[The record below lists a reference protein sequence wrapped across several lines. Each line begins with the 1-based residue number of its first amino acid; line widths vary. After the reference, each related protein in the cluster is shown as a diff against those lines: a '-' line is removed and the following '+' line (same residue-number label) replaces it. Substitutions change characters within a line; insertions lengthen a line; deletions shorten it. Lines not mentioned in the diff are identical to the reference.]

1 MNRGVASRRRAGA
14 AAAGSQPVRAAFFG
28 SGPFAIPILEAA
40 LGLPELSIVG
50 VVSTPDR
57 PAGRGHRLASSP
69 VVERARGLGIPILQ
83 PGSLR
88 DPGSIEAIADLGFEL
103 GLLADYGRLVPPSV
117 LGIPARGF
125 LNVHPSLLPRHRGAT
140 PIQATIL
147 EGDAEAGVSIF
158 EMDAGLDTGPIVASM
173 AWPLRGDET
182 GPELEGEAAR
192 RGGRLVADVL
202 PDWLA
207 GRRPAAPQPVA
218 GATLTRPLRR
228 EDGRLDPDLPA
239 AALARRVRALQPW
252 PGAWIETDAGRLAV
266 IGAAAAP
273 GSPGGPGERRGTV
286 IADGDGIAVA
296 TPGGRLRLLMVRPAG
311 GRTMTGAELRRGRP
325 GLVGSVVV

>member
-1 MNRGVASRRRAGA
+1 M
-14 AAAGSQPVRAAFFG
+14 
-28 SGPFAIPILEAA
+28 
-40 LGLPELSIVG
+40 PELSIVG
-50 VVSTPDR
+50 VVSSPDR
-57 PAGRGHRLASSP
+57 RAGRGRRLASSP
-69 VVERARGLGIPILQ
+69 VVERARPLGIPILQ
-83 PGSLR
+83 PRSLR
-88 DPGSIEAIADLGFEL
+88 DAESIEAISALGFDL

-158 EMDAGLDTGPIVASM
+158 QMDAGLDTGPIVASM

-182 GPELEGEAAR
+182 GPELEAEAAR
-192 RGGRLVADVL
+192 RGGRLVAEVL
-202 PDWLA
+202 PEWLA
-207 GRRPAAPQPVA
+207 GRRPAVPQPAA
-218 GATLTRPLRR
+218 GSTLTRPLRR

-239 AALARRVRALQPW
+239 AILARRVRALQPW
-252 PGAWIETDAGRLAV
+252 PGAWIETNAGRLAV

-273 GSPGGPGERRGTV
+273 GSSGGPGARPGTV
-286 IADGDGIAVA
+286 ISDGDGLALT
-296 TPGGRLRLLMVRPAG
+296 TPAGRLRLLMIRPAG

-325 GLVGSVVV
+325 GLVGSMVG